1 MSAQP
6 RNAGHR
12 HAAGRW
18 GRNLAFLSFSFAN
31 TACITVFPQHRFWRH
46 PQEAMWTT
54 AVLLG
59 GAIAALLG
67 LAWATRQRGAPMRPA
82 RMWAG
87 CAVYAVLLML
97 AGSDACQSPLACA
110 GVVWALSFSSGALMQ
125 RFDECSVLQA
135 GVDGRVAND
144 LSISLLR
151 FLGMLLAPGAFSV
164 LPPGGAAAQTLL
176 LAMVALV
183 GVSGG
188 CLLTPVRSSSPAQVA
203 DATAALAAG
212 ATVSTDT
219 GVTTPGTTPATTP
232 ATPSTGP
239 HEANAQRTASIEPSR
254 TPATRDMA
262 EWALW
267 WAGVLVYANYCVLA
281 SAAPFLL
288 RDLLAQDGAMER
300 AWLLI
305 AVVYAAAMLSNACV
319 QWRRW
324 APRLAWLPVAPVTL
338 MLVAAS
344 LLLPA
349 AASAGGW
356 GLQLGGSAALGAAF
370 GLFMMGYR
378 DHLTRQALQLQRPAL
393 VARYNQMPRWAT
405 LLAFGVLAGLAA
417 LTSAMGTASRLAE
430 GVALY
435 LLLSSMGVMV
445 AGAWWGQLGRRQ
457 GGRRRR

>member
-1 MSAQP
+1 MSAAQGSAAP
-6 RNAGHR
+6 LG
-12 HAAGRW
+12 AGRRW
-18 GRNLAFLSFSFAN
+18 VRNLAFLSFSFAN

-67 LAWATRQRGAPMRPA
+67 LAWAARQRGAPMRPGP
-82 RMWAG
+82 MWAG

-97 AGSDACQSPLACA
+97 AGSDALQRPLAYA
-110 GVVWALSFSSGALMQ
+110 GLVWALSFSSGALMQ
-125 RFDECSVLQA
+125 RFDERSVLQA
-135 GVDGRVAND
+135 GLDGRVAND

-164 LPPGGAAAQTLL
+164 LPPGSAAAQGLL
-176 LAMVALV
+176 LLMVVLV
-183 GVSGG
+183 GLSGW
-188 CLLTPVRSSSPAQVA
+188 CLLTPAR
-203 DATAALAAG
+203 ATGPVCGAGAAAALGPASAG
-212 ATVSTDT
+212 ATDT
-219 GVTTPGTTPATTP
+219 ATRAATSAVTSAALSEVPRGATAQCAARIEPARAPGT
-232 ATPSTGP
+232 G
-239 HEANAQRTASIEPSR
+239 
-254 TPATRDMA
+254 DVA
-262 EWALW
+262 EWTLW

-288 RDLLAQDGAMER
+288 RDLLAQGGAMER

-338 MLVAAS
+338 MLVGAS
-344 LLLPA
+344 LLMPS

-356 GLQLGGSAALGAAF
+356 GLQLGASAALGVAF

-393 VARYNQMPRWAT
+393 LARYNQMPRWAT

-417 LTSAMGTASRLAE
+417 LTSAAGDASRLAQD
-430 GVALY
+430 VALY
-435 LLLSSMGVMV
+435 LLLSSMGVTL
-445 AGAWWGQLGRRQ
+445 AGICW
-457 GGRRRR
+457 GRRRG

>member
-1 MSAQP
+1 MSAPP
-6 RNAGHR
+6 RN
-12 HAAGRW
+12 AAGRW
-18 GRNLAFLSFSFAN
+18 VRNLAFLSFSFAN

-59 GAIAALLG
+59 GAVAALLG
-67 LAWATRQRGAPMRPA
+67 LAWATRQRGAPMRPGP
-82 RMWAG
+82 MWAG

-97 AGSDACQSPLACA
+97 AGSDAFHSPLAYA
-110 GVVWALSFSSGALMQ
+110 GLVWALSFSSGALMQ

-164 LPPGGAAAQTLL
+164 LPPGSAAAQTLL

-183 GVSGG
+183 GASGW
-188 CLLTPVRSSSPAQVA
+188 CLLTPVRGAGPAQVTG
-203 DATAALAAG
+203 ATAALAPG

-219 GVTTPGTTPATTP
+219 GVTTP
-232 ATPSTGP
+232 ATPSAGP
-239 HEANAQRTASIEPSR
+239 HEANAQRTTSIESSR

-417 LTSAMGTASRLAE
+417 LTSAMGAASRLAE

-445 AGAWWGQLGRRQ
+445 AGAWWGRLGGQL